1 MTGGSFK
8 YDLYW
13 LFAENV
19 ESFSERMSVNLTL
32 EFMGGAELLLDGLK
46 KTGASVPG
54 KTGELSAKTLI
65 AWVRDNLLKSRPE
78 LFVQDDS
85 VRPGILVL
93 VNDVDWEL
101 LGGLNAKLTDGDT
114 VLFISTL
121 HGG

>member
-1 MTGGSFK
+1 
-8 YDLYW
+8 
-13 LFAENV
+13 
-19 ESFSERMSVNLTL
+19 MSVNLTL

-46 KTGASVPG
+46 KTSATVPG
-54 KTGELSAKTLI
+54 KSGELTVKTLI

-78 LFVQDDS
+78 LFVQDES

-93 VNDVDWEL
+93 VNDADWEL
-101 LGGLNAKLTDGDT
+101 LGGLDAKLTDGDT